1 MCPLTNI
8 KLSNHR
14 NFYDRSFISRFS
26 NVQSVCDESSSLI
39 IVIYHLEKKKFI
51 YYNEAFASIIGDKF
65 QAILS
70 GGWNNWFKHI
80 IPDELYFVRNRIKN
94 FISYPFDQNKLA
106 LSYHIQKPNNQ
117 LLFIKHEII
126 LHKIGI
132 STLACNY
139 LFDVTDMEK
148 VEHCLKA
155 NKELYSI
162 LNPSLNFYKI
172 SKREHQVLKLL
183 SEGYSSK
190 QIANILCISD
200 HTAIS
205 HRKHLLEKFRV
216 RNTAQL
222 IMKASKTMML

>member
-1 MCPLTNI
+1 MCPLTNF
-8 KLSNHR
+8 KTSNHR
-14 NFYDRSFISRFS
+14 KIYDRTFFSRFS
-26 NVQSVCDESSSLI
+26 SIQSLCDKSSSLI
-39 IVIYHLEKKKFI
+39 IVIYHLEKNSFI
-51 YYNEAFASIIGDKF
+51 YYNEAFARFIGDKC
-65 QAILS
+65 QAILN
-70 GGWNNWFKHI
+70 GGWKNWFEYI
-80 IPDELYFVRNRIKN
+80 ISDELHFIRNRIKN
-94 FISYPFDQNKLA
+94 FISYPFDQSKLA
-106 LSYHIQKPNNQ
+106 LTYHIQKPDEQ
-117 LLFIKHEII
+117 LLFLKHEII
-126 LHKIGI
+126 LHRIGS

-139 LFDVTDMEK
+139 LFDISDMEK
-148 VEHCLKA
+148 VERCLKA
-155 NKELYSI
+155 NKEFYSV
-162 LNPSLNFYKI
+162 LSSSLNFYKI